1 VVDGELFM
9 LSLEDWKRLLGLPN
23 MSLFGIAFCITS
35 EISGPNDEI
44 EQLIIGHP
52 PFFLKSNKH

>member
-35 EISGPNDEI
+35 EISGPNDQI
-44 EQLIIGHP
+44 EQLIIGP
-52 PFFLKSNKH
+52 PTFFF